1 MRCGELV
8 FFALEIGMRS
18 HRGPGLSRLAQVG
31 SPGSHRE
38 GTGCVEVSCLVSEA
52 LLHPA
57 LFRSQ
62 GSYFHARP
70 PSQVALSLPTEEVAG
85 GCGLGHIGFASG
97 V

>member
-1 MRCGELV
+1 MCTED
-8 FFALEIGMRS
+8 
-18 HRGPGLSRLAQVG
+18 
-31 SPGSHRE
+31 
-38 GTGCVEVSCLVSEA
+38 LVSQA

-62 GSYFHARP
+62 GSSFLACP
-70 PSQVALSLPTEEVAG
+70 PSRAALTCTQRLCMEEVAG